1 MPTYLCHGFRWH
13 RPSIRVFVIVQD
25 LEDASPD
32 WVVRPAT
39 TRSLLDA
46 FGRLFDFLPTQDLET
61 DAEAEAA
68 AVVAAAAAAA
78 QKAAEATAAAA
89 ASASEQRGRRQS
101 ISQAARAKSK
111 SRKDKKDKEKAA
123 KVKEKNDAAGTPGAA
138 GAAPLS
144 GPTPVAGVTRRND
157 GRDEVLARQDRSPI
171 KLLEE
176 HDTQRLDEMSR
187 PHAYVADYVAR
198 IDLSASIVDE
208 MARYERLQQQR
219 WRREQKTKD
228 GFPSMAG
235 PSEEGASLGAALG
248 AGEGSGGGSGATLT
262 KRKKGSGWLEQL
274 RDQLQR
280 GEDIR
285 WYVVVNDDEDRA
297 YPGEVEGEETDD
309 ETEENVLAAEA
320 QAEAQAKTETTRQER
335 LRTEEDEILPER
347 RQPSSFGDFM
357 DEHGFGDSIATASSP
372 PVSNRY
378 LEREREREKERQR
391 QRLRF
396 ELTGDPNILE
406 KWNIP
411 SPTSATAPRASYRPG
426 PGKPTITPSSSA
438 ASTAAPMVFSLSRK
452 PSTASQ
458 QAQQAQQA
466 QHNQQQQ
473 QQQQQQQHHQQNG
486 RRDRSSTITSS
497 LNSNNI
503 GDDFAFPQPPPMVP
517 SLRGPQQ
524 PQLQPQP
531 QPQPHAHLHPQPPSS
546 PPPMPP
552 LSPPTLRPKKSGDL
566 SGLRPKT
573 PNGRSSGGASGF
585 RRLFGRSSKTAVNEA
600 ANPS

>member
-25 LEDASPD
+25 LDDASPD
-32 WVVRPAT
+32 WVIRPAT
-39 TRSLLDA
+39 TRSLFDA
-46 FGRLFDFLPTQDLET
+46 FGRLFDFLPSQDLET

-68 AVVAAAAAAA
+68 ALVAAAAAA
-78 QKAAEATAAAA
+78 QKAAEATAATAGT
-89 ASASEQRGRRQS
+89 EQRGRRQS

-111 SRKDKKDKEKAA
+111 SRKDKKEREKIKEKE
-123 KVKEKNDAAGTPGAA
+123 KEKEKDGGGPPVPT
-138 GAAPLS
+138 APS
-144 GPTPVAGVTRRND
+144 GPTPAAGIVRRDD
-157 GRDEVLARQDRSPI
+157 GRDEVLARQDRSPV

-176 HDTQRLDEMSR
+176 YDTQRLDEMSR

-219 WRREQKTKD
+219 WRREHKTKD

-235 PSEEGASLGAALG
+235 PSEEGASLGTALG
-248 AGEGSGGGSGATLT
+248 TSEGSGGAMLS

-280 GEDIR
+280 GEEIR
-285 WYVVVNDDEDRA
+285 WYIVVNDDEDRA
-297 YPGEVEGEETDD
+297 YPGEIEGEETDD
-309 ETEENVLAAEA
+309 EEEFEEIGTAATTTEPVRQGRLAADP
-320 QAEAQAKTETTRQER
+320 
-335 LRTEEDEILPER
+335 DEILPER
-347 RQPSSFGDFM
+347 QQRQSGTLDRFM
-357 DEHGFGDSIATASSP
+357 AHGFADMNIATASSP
-372 PVSNRY
+372 PVSNRN

-396 ELTGDPNILE
+396 ELTGDPNILA
-406 KWNIP
+406 KWDIP
-411 SPTSATAPRASYRPG
+411 SPTSPTSGGGGSYRPG

-438 ASTAAPMVFSLSRK
+438 ASAATASAAPMVFSLPPKSATSS
-452 PSTASQ
+452 PQ
-458 QAQQAQQA
+458 Q
-466 QHNQQQQ
+466 NQQQQ
-473 QQQQQQQHHQQNG
+473 QQQNANA
-486 RRDRSSTITSS
+486 RRERSSTVTSS

-503 GDDFAFPQPPPMVP
+503 GDEFAFPQPPPMMP
-517 SLRGPQQ
+517 SSRRQQPPPPLQQQALHSQQQ
-524 PQLQPQP
+524 PQ
-531 QPQPHAHLHPQPPSS
+531 QPPSS

-552 LSPPTLRPKKSGDL
+552 LSPPTLRPRKSGDV

-585 RRLFGRSSKTAVNEA
+585 RRLFGRASKTAVNEA
-600 ANPS
+600 AKP